1 VVDQDPPHQFC
12 GHGEKVRAVLPL
24 NALGVDKAHV
34 RLVHQCGGLQ
44 TVSGTLAS
52 HAAPRD
58 PMELVLDHRQQTPER
73 LVIAIPPRVQK
84 SGYVGW

>member
-1 VVDQDPPHQFC
+1 
-12 GHGEKVRAVLPL
+12 
-24 NALGVDKAHV
+24 
-34 RLVHQCGGLQ
+34 
-44 TVSGTLAS
+44 VSGTLAS